1 MLETDRYGFW
11 LISIFSENINYG
23 EMAVEMGSSQHKEA
37 SQDQPRL
44 EGVKLTGGNSAAK
57 IGFQQ
62 PLVPG
67 LARQFCSLTASWI

>member
-44 EGVKLTGGNSAAK
+44 EGVKLRGVTLLQK
-57 IGFQQ
+57 LGF
-62 PLVPG
+62 
-67 LARQFCSLTASWI
+67 SSH